1 MQTATEEDLLNAV
14 TDEPAPEQETAPEK
28 AQEEPTARTSWLR
41 RPRLL
46 AVVAGFVVLAVVA
59 GLAVFSWRQEAA
71 LTAARGAAL
80 DAGKHYALD
89 LTTYDYN
96 KIDENFQ
103 VVAKNSSP
111 AFAKQYK
118 EVSDQLTGIIKDFKG
133 VSKGTVVEAGIS
145 GGDASR
151 MDVILFVDQ
160 EITNAQLNA
169 PRVDRSRMKMSL
181 ISDGGAWKI
190 DSLILL

>member
-14 TDEPAPEQETAPEK
+14 TDEPAPEQESAPEK
-28 AQEEPTARTSWLR
+28 AQEEPAARTSWLR